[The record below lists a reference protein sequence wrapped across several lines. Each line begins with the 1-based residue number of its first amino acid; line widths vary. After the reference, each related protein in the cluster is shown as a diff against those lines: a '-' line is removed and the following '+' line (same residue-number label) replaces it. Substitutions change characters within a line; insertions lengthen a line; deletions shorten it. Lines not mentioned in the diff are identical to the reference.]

1 MLSLKDSLAVLKR
14 TNALLEGH
22 FILSSGLHS
31 ATYIQCAKLLSFPK
45 LAKKMYGFMS
55 VKGKSLKRNFGNGA
69 SLEAIIEDVINIED
83 LRKEHGLLA
92 TGSWEQALDKIIDII
107 LYDKK
112 LGYIMRKN
120 PFGKKGD
127 FITAPNISILFSEML
142 AIWCIS
148 FWENLGYPKKINII
162 EMGAGNGEMMHQMI
176 KVFKR
181 FDKFLNSS
189 KYFIFEKSHFLKK
202 IQKKK
207 ITSSKVSW
215 INSLD
220 NLKNGPN
227 IFLANE
233 FFDALPI
240 KQFIKKKNKWFEK
253 KVKVSSIDNFEL
265 VDGPANINSIE
276 KKIGINL
283 KNNQNIIEF
292 SPLTYKYLNIISKK
306 INTFQGGLLIIDYG
320 YLEKKMKNSLQS
332 VHKHKFNNIL
342 ENLRNSD
349 ITYNINFYLLKK
361 IFKKLKLK
369 VLGITTQ
376 GNFLTKLGIMKRAE
390 ILSQNLKFSK
400 KADIYFRLNRLVDN
414 KFMGTLFKVMFVT
427 KKNNKF
433 KVGF

>member
-1 MLSLKDSLAVLKR
+1 MKINKKKDIS
-14 TNALLEGH
+14 
-22 FILSSGLHS
+22 
-31 ATYIQCAKLLSFPK
+31 
-45 LAKKMYGFMS
+45 
-55 VKGKSLKRNFGNGA
+55 
-69 SLEAIIEDVINIED
+69 
-83 LRKEHGLLA
+83 
-92 TGSWEQALDKIIDII
+92 LDKFIDKI

-112 LGYIMRKN
+112 IGYYMRKN

-240 KQFIKKKNKWFEK
+240 KQYIKKKNKWFEK

-265 VDGPANINSIE
+265 VDGPTNINSIE

-349 ITYNINFYLLKK
+349 ITYNINFYLLKR

>member
-1 MLSLKDSLAVLKR
+1 MKINK
-14 TNALLEGH
+14 NK
-22 FILSSGLHS
+22 
-31 ATYIQCAKLLSFPK
+31 YIS
-45 LAKKMYGFMS
+45 
-55 VKGKSLKRNFGNGA
+55 
-69 SLEAIIEDVINIED
+69 
-83 LRKEHGLLA
+83 
-92 TGSWEQALDKIIDII
+92 LDKFIDKF
-107 LYDKK
+107 LYNKK
-112 LGYIMRKN
+112 IGYYMHKN

-148 FWENLGYPKKINII
+148 FWENLGCPKKINII

-240 KQFIKKKNKWFEK
+240 KQYIKKKNKWFEK
-253 KVKVSSIDNFEL
+253 KVKVSGIDNFEL
-265 VDGPANINSIE
+265 VDGPTNINSIE
-276 KKIGINL
+276 KKVGINL
-283 KNNQNIIEF
+283 KSNQKIIEF
-292 SPLTYKYLNIISKK
+292 SPLAYKYLNTISKK

-332 VHKHKFNNIL
+332 VHKHKFNDIL
-342 ENLRNSD
+342 ENLGNSD
-349 ITYNINFYLLKK
+349 ITYNINFYLLKR

-369 VLGITTQ
+369 VAGITTQ
-376 GNFLTKLGIMKRAE
+376 GNFLTKLGIMQRAE
-390 ILSQNLKFSK
+390 ILSRNLKFSK
-400 KADIYFRLNRLVDN
+400 KADIYYRLNRLVDN

-427 KKNNKF
+427 KKKNKF